1 MTINLMMLIEL
12 FTITAKVYLSLYLV
26 FTLLK
31 SPMNA
36 LRLLVSSFI
45 AGAYTI
51 GKIVIQNDG
60 TLLSLIISTIAVLIA
75 KKDYTFSEFMKVI
88 FLYFIVEILSKA
100 IEITL
105 VSEVAPNE
113 NLSKLMVCFSILLTS
128 FLLKIT
134 LFLLSSNTKRKCVY
148 KVILQNG
155 ERAFK
160 TRAYWDSGNLLYLK
174 GVPVILITNRIASRL
189 QLRGNKNVNVT
200 TVNGTSSL
208 RGGEVVI
215 RIFSDKKTHKI
226 HRVCYAISD
235 TIVSRGYEVILHKD
249 MEII

>member
-1 MTINLMMLIEL
+1 MDINWIMLIEL

-36 LRLLVSSFI
+36 LRLLVSSVI
-45 AGAYTI
+45 VGVYTVHKAMI
-51 GKIVIQNDG
+51 KNDG
-60 TLLSLIISTIAVLIA
+60 VLLSLIISIIAVLIA
-75 KKDYTFSEFMKVI
+75 KKEYSLCQFAKVVP
-88 FLYFIVEILSKA
+88 LYFIVELLAKT

-105 VSEVAPNE
+105 VNEVAPNE

-134 LFLLSSNTKRKCVY
+134 LFLLSSNIKRKCVY
-148 KVILQNG
+148 KVIIENG
-155 ERAFK
+155 ERLFK

-189 QLRGNKNVNVT
+189 QLKGNKSVNVT
-200 TVNGTSSL
+200 TVNGTTSL
-208 RGGEVVI
+208 TGGEVTI
-215 RIFSDKKTHKI
+215 RIFSDKKSHKI

-235 TIVSRGYEVILHKD
+235 TIVARGYEVILHKD

>member
-31 SPMNA
+31 LPMNA

-60 TLLSLIISTIAVLIA
+60 ILLSLIISTIAVLIA

-88 FLYFIVEILSKA
+88 LLYFIVEILSKA

-128 FLLKIT
+128 LLLKIT
-134 LFLLSSNTKRKCVY
+134 LFLANVETF
-148 KVILQNG
+148 
-155 ERAFK
+155 RA
-160 TRAYWDSGNLLYLK
+160 
-174 GVPVILITNRIASRL
+174 
-189 QLRGNKNVNVT
+189 
-200 TVNGTSSL
+200 
-208 RGGEVVI
+208 
-215 RIFSDKKTHKI
+215 
-226 HRVCYAISD
+226 
-235 TIVSRGYEVILHKD
+235 
-249 MEII
+249 